1 MTDTVFVLN
10 GPNLNL
16 LGTREPEIYG
26 SDTLAD
32 IETALVRQAQ
42 ELGLSVDFRQTSS
55 EGELVEWL
63 ISSTPGS

>member
-1 MTDTVFVLN
+1 MTKPIYILN

-32 IETALVRQAQ
+32 IEAACAKSAKAEGYDIVFKPVSYTHLT
-42 ELGLSVDFRQTSS
+42 LPTICSV
-55 EGELVEWL
+55 
-63 ISSTPGS
+63 